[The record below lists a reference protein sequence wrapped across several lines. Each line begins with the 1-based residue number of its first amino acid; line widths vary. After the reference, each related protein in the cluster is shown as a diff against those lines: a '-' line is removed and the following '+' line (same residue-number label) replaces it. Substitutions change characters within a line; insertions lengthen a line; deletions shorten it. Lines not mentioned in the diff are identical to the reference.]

1 MSRHSG
7 RHVPDEHG
15 ALSDDAHRS
24 RVQPRPEEHAALAD
38 VVRHEVRAVLAARV
52 CSGGGESGR

>member
-24 RVQPRPEEHAALAD
+24 RVQPRPQQNGVVTD
-38 VVRHEVRAVLAARV
+38 VVRHEMRAVLVARV
-52 CSGGGESGR
+52 WGGESSR